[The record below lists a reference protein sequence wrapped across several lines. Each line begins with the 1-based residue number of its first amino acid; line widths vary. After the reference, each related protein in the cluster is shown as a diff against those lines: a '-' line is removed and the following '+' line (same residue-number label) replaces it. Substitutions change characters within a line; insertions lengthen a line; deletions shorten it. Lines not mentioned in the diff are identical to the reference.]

1 MEKEIKVTKSTVTVT
16 VRVPEW
22 KPGRPKMRVYETTVR
37 DMIKEAHPKVPL
49 GKCMSGSTFRT
60 AGPER
65 EATWVFEVAK
75 PVSSVPE
82 IKEKIAEI
90 KEKIAEAKPRT
101 PPKRAKKRT
110 PKKEV
115 VNDKTDSSD

>member
-65 EATWVFEVAK
+65 EATWVFEVSK
-75 PVSSVPE
+75 PVSSVP
-82 IKEKIAEI
+82 EI